1 MGNQTEILG
10 RIDRPG
16 VEGYLTYGGSVM
28 GNETNFPEVV
38 DFFPLSDWED
48 GAIGDESNSTQT

>member
-16 VEGYLTYGGSVM
+16 VEGYLTYGGSVV
-28 GNETNFPEVV
+28 GNETKPPEVV
-38 DFFPLSDWED
+38 EFFPLSDWED
-48 GAIGDESNSTQT
+48 GAVGDEIV